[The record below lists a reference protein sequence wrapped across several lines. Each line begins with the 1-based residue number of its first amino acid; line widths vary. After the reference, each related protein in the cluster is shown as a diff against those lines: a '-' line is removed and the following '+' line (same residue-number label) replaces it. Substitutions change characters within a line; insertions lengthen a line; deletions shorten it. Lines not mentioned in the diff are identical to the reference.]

1 MGHVEGNLQLV
12 NAISGRSIGTHV
24 QYFMTMEDLKRFVI
38 QQWHIPG
45 PEIFILQP
53 YGGKFKRGHFQD
65 MVSEAKKAVARGRVR
80 ETSVLYV
87 FDRRLFDGGE
97 EALAQATRH
106 DSTTLVRPLVSP
118 LEDAEAEVG
127 ERAAA
132 SLLTTN
138 LGWLSAL
145 EIDVR
150 YFHACIEGWV
160 QQLANMKECLSV
172 LLQYLELYSFDI
184 EKLYHASAEAVDGVR
199 QRCASNDWRQKNQ
212 ELLET
217 IDAVASRGKLVQF
230 VDLEEMSEAEE
241 RLRELERLLSKKLS
255 LFRGALD
262 ENHAIRQEIAN
273 HIKEVGTRYQD
284 NISNYELEA
293 QILGNFKDMVKKVKE
308 DTRTILDLDTTK
320 VSPDLMTSAVSLFK
334 EMKSTAIPALY
345 TVGLSLFTQ
354 ASKCMETK
362 ASLQREMLVILAD
375 IAVAQVNIVDAKN
388 SLLQQVNQDISALH
402 TTEQQL
408 LRVSELPVVY
418 GLYLIELYRRQH
430 WITGLDRY
438 YSEHTKEIQSVLQ
451 RELVFRE
458 KWSSDFSSYSE
469 IFQWQ
474 DDKPQLAKLFSNA
487 SPLEV
492 GRPCIDIGTIQ
503 TYIEMLARC
512 DVAEDSQTLL
522 KKTLSEV
529 SRFQFIVKSP
539 LAGSVSKD
547 STDSMNEVIE
557 GYKNRINKLELLLH
571 STQFSNTSSWPTGVL
586 NSNSLNVFH
595 NNIASINEKLLLSD
609 YKSRDSIMS
618 GKSNEKELQSQL
630 VELQKQLEEAKNEA
644 KRVQQQL
651 KTTKTQLL
659 NGEDERTAYKETL
672 SILNAELS
680 KLILNQEEQKQE
692 LVIAAK
698 DFQEKLDV
706 SMRQVN
712 DLLKQV
718 NFWKS
723 KCGDLDKIK
732 QDLLANMATKETDFN
747 NRCTD
752 YERNI
757 VELQRQLSEKCDA
770 TNERSV
776 TSTSADVPGETK
788 EYIES
793 LKEVN
798 RRLEEDMFAVFA
810 GNIVLLENIGLLLS
824 RGPDNKLQ
832 IIRVKGL
839 RKNIDDSIIKDSSPV
854 INSHMVK
861 STVFQDVKNLF
872 DELQL
877 SQGVND
883 QLHFVSELERFYE
896 EDLFQTSVI
905 KRFTDVE
912 NLAKKL
918 RKENKAK
925 KSVIERHN
933 KDKITFRDLKVGDL
947 ALFLPTRGVAGSL
960 TSSVAS
966 SLASSFSSV
975 DLSTPPPPLPTASQS
990 LIKVTP
996 HKPHRNKSTPWAVF
1010 TASELGVRYFL
1021 KDSEELV
1028 KGKDWFVGKIQ
1039 SMEKYT
1045 VNGDSRNPFKLPEG
1059 MVWYEVVAS
1068 CTKEL

>member
-1 MGHVEGNLQLV
+1 MGHVEGNVQLV
-12 NAISGRSIGTHV
+12 NAISGRSIGTHA
-24 QYFMTMEDLKRFVI
+24 QYFMTMEDLKRFVT

-53 YGGKFKRGHFQD
+53 YGGKFKRGHFLD
-65 MVSEAKKAVARGRVR
+65 MVSEAKKAVARGRAR
-80 ETSVLYV
+80 DASVLYV

-118 LEDAEAEVG
+118 LDDAEAEVG
-127 ERAAA
+127 ERATA

-150 YFHACIEGWV
+150 YFHACIESWV
-160 QQLANMKECLSV
+160 EQLANMKECLSV

-184 EKLYHASAEAVDGVR
+184 EKLYHASTETVDGVR
-199 QRCASNDWRQKNQ
+199 QRCAPNGWRQKNQ

-230 VDLEEMSEAEE
+230 VDLEEVSEAEE
-241 RLRELERLLSKKLS
+241 RLRGLERALSKKLA
-255 LFRGALD
+255 LFRNALD

-273 HIKEVGTRYQD
+273 HIKDIGVRYQD
-284 NISNYELEA
+284 NLSNYELET
-293 QILGNFKDMVKKVKE
+293 QILGNFKDMVKKVKA
-308 DTRTILDLDTTK
+308 DTRVILDLDRDK
-320 VSPDLMTSAVSLFK
+320 ASSDLLASAVTLFK
-334 EMKSTAIPALY
+334 DMKSTAIPALY

-354 ASKCMETK
+354 ATKCMETK

-388 SLLQQVNQDISALH
+388 SLLQQVNQDISALQ

-430 WITGLDRY
+430 WIAGLDRY
-438 YSEHTKEIQSVLQ
+438 YSEHMKEIQSLLQ
-451 RELVFRE
+451 RELLFRE
-458 KWSSDFSSYSE
+458 KWSSDFSSFSE

-512 DVAEDSQTLL
+512 DVAEDSQVLL

-529 SRFQFIVKSP
+529 SRFQFVVKSP
-539 LAGSVSKD
+539 LPGMVIKD
-547 STDSMNEVIE
+547 SVDSVNEVIE

-571 STQFSNTSSWPTGVL
+571 STQFSNTSSWPTGAL
-586 NSNSLNVFH
+586 NSNSLNVFQ

-609 YKSRDSIMS
+609 YKPRDSSTS
-618 GKSNEKELQSQL
+618 GKNNEKELQSQIT
-630 VELQKQLEEAKNEA
+630 ELQKQLEEAKNET
-644 KRVQQQL
+644 KRLQQQF

-659 NGEDERTAYKETL
+659 NSEDERTAYKETL
-672 SILNAELS
+672 SMLNAELS
-680 KLILNQEEQKQE
+680 KLISTQEEQKQE

-706 SMRQVN
+706 STHQVN
-712 DLLKQV
+712 DLVKEVQS
-718 NFWKS
+718 WKL

-732 QDLLANMATKETDFN
+732 QDLLANMATKEADFN
-747 NRCTD
+747 NRRAE
-752 YERNI
+752 YERDI
-757 VELQRQLSEKCDA
+757 AELRGQLSEKGDA
-770 TNERSV
+770 LKEPSV
-776 TSTSADVPGETK
+776 ALDSADISGETE

-798 RRLEEDMFAVFA
+798 RRLEEDMFNVFA

-824 RGPDNKLQ
+824 KGPDNKLQ

-839 RKNIDDSIIKDSSPV
+839 RKNIDESIIKDSSPV

-861 STVFQDVKNLF
+861 SSVFQDVKSLF
-872 DELQL
+872 DELQR
-877 SQGVND
+877 SEGISSHIN
-883 QLHFVSELERFYE
+883 FVHELELFYE

-1021 KDSEELV
+1021 KDSEDLV

-1045 VNGDSRNPFKLPEG
+1045 VKGDSRNPFKLPEG
-1059 MVWYEVVAS
+1059 MVWYEVIAS
-1068 CTKEL
+1068 CTEEL